1 MLNIKQQTIFN
12 YFGFQSFD
20 LSYLM
25 KVIPETSHAH
35 KVGYLQFYYYYWV
48 DTSAGGR
55 LVPEGIIHPVIF
67 FLKLTLFIRY
77 IKV

>member
-1 MLNIKQQTIFN
+1 
-12 YFGFQSFD
+12 
-20 LSYLM
+20 M

-77 IKV
+77 IKVCNLQFLKNLRWCDTLQVKFVLLV

>member
-1 MLNIKQQTIFN
+1 
-12 YFGFQSFD
+12 
-20 LSYLM
+20 M

-55 LVPEGIIHPVIF
+55 LVPEGIIHPVI
-67 FLKLTLFIRY
+67 L
-77 IKV
+77 V